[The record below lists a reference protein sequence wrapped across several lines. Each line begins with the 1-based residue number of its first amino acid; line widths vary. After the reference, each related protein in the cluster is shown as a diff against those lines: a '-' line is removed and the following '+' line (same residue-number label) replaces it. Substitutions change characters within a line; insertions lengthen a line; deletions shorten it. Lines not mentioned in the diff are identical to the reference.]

1 MASDGV
7 DAARLAIRSRALE
20 YELAISLKTAK
31 SLGLEV
37 RPISFRYLLTDPRQ
51 FDMSSS
57 LAPWLAG
64 SNAIRSIEIVQ

>member
-1 MASDGV
+1 V
-7 DAARLAIRSRALE
+7 TARFAIRSRALK

-31 SLGLEV
+31 SLGLEA

-57 LAPWLAG
+57 LALASG
-64 SNAIRSIEIVQ
+64 IECNSIN